1 MCSSGTLT
9 IAQEPRHVTVADIM
23 PAVATYHPELAL
35 LDQSAD
41 VSIRHPE
48 NPRSIACTHAVSPP

>member
-9 IAQEPRHVTVADIM
+9 IAQQASHITIAYIM
-23 PAVATYHPELAL
+23 STSVPDYPELAL
-35 LDQSAD
+35 LDQGAD

>member
-9 IAQEPRHVTVADIM
+9 IAQQPGHVTVANIM
-23 PAVATYHPELAL
+23 STSVPDYPEPTL
-35 LDQSAD
+35 LDQGAD
-41 VSIRHPE
+41 VSIRNTE